1 MEERIV
7 AVMGATGSG
16 KSNLIK
22 LATGDSDSKV
32 GHSLKSGKTNALADF
47 TSIQR
52 VLTVRLRIQKLST
65 SQPTP
70 LSSLE
75 SKSRWSTHQA
85 LMIHTARTGTFWKL

>member
-16 KSNLIK
+16 KSSLIK
-22 LATGDSDSKV
+22 LATGDSDSRV
-32 GHSLKSGKTNALADF
+32 GHGLKSGKIHIQQDF

-75 SKSRWSTHQA
+75 SKSRWSIHQA
-85 LMIHTARTGTFWKL
+85 STIHIAQTETS